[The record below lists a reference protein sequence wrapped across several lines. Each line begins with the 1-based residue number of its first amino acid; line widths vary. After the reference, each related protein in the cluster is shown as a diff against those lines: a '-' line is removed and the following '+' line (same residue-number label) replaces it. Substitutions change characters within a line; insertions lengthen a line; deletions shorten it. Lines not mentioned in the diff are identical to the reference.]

1 MKIYNLFP
9 RLAGPLNRWKPHLE
23 RAADMGF
30 DWIFVNPVQKLGRS
44 RSLYS
49 IKDYFQ
55 IDPWLLNARSSKS
68 PEEQLREIASQA
80 ESLGLG
86 MIVDL
91 VINHCAYDSTL
102 LKQHPEWFV
111 KQGRRIAHPF
121 CMHEGEKVVW
131 RDLAQFDHQH
141 TSDPEGLYR
150 YCREIVEYL
159 VGLGFKGLRCDAAYQ
174 LPSRFWAR
182 LIEETKRAH
191 PETVFLAETLG
202 CSADQTRET
211 AQAGFDFIFNSSKW
225 WDFSGSWLMDQYRL
239 TREIVPSVSF
249 PESHDTARAFAE
261 FQQNV
266 DAVKQRY
273 FFSALFSA
281 GVMIPMGFEFGFRKP
296 LHVVDTTPDDWEKTD
311 IDLTGYIK
319 QINGIKSRH
328 QIFDEESATQVLDH
342 SNPEILLMRKTA
354 SRKRSEALIIMN
366 KDAWN
371 RQNFFSDNLYH
382 LVQSEPPLFDV
393 SPEWPLDYL
402 PTPFQFELT
411 PGMGRVLVTQ

>member
-9 RLAGPLNRWKPHLE
+9 RLAGPLNRWTPHLE

-30 DWIFVNPVQKLGRS
+30 DWIFVNPVQESGRS

-49 IKDYFQ
+49 IKNYFQ
-55 IDPWLLNARSSKS
+55 IDPRLLDARSGQS
-68 PEEQLREIASQA
+68 PEEQLRAVVSRA

-86 MIVDL
+86 MMVDL
-91 VINHCAYDSTL
+91 VINHCAYDSAL

-111 KQGRRIAHPF
+111 KDGKRIAHPF
-121 CMHEGEKVVW
+121 CMHDGEKVVW

-141 TSDPEGLYR
+141 TSDAEGLYR

-159 VGLGFKGLRCDAAYQ
+159 IGLGFKGLRCDAAYQ
-174 LPSRFWAR
+174 LPSRFWAQ

-202 CSADQTRET
+202 CSADQIRET

-225 WDFSGSWLMDQYRL
+225 WDFSASWLLEQYQL
-239 TREIVPSVSF
+239 TRETVPSISF
-249 PESHDTARAFAE
+249 PESHDTPRAFAE

-273 FFSALFSA
+273 FFAALFSA

-296 LHVVDTTPDDWEKTD
+296 LHVVDTTPEDWEDTG

-319 QINGIKSRH
+319 QINRIKSRH
-328 QIFDEESATQVLDH
+328 PVFDEESVTQVLEH
-342 SNPEILLMRKTA
+342 ANPEILLMRKAA
-354 SRKRSEALIIMN
+354 SRNRSEALIILN
-366 KDAWN
+366 KDPWH
-371 RQNFFSDNLYH
+371 RQNFFSDDLYG

-402 PTPFQFELT
+402 PTPFRFELT
-411 PGMGRVLVTQ
+411 PGMGRVLVTP